1 MVRLRRD
8 TRLVTR
14 ALLLSALAAVC
25 ALALAAPAGAAKT
38 RSYGFGITGA
48 SLSEV
53 MTFHG
58 DGGPACQRAG
68 LCDYSGTVSY
78 TFDHADGVAG
88 FVIHGRRATGF
99 GSMFFGGL
107 TSATVQGPGGGQP
120 CTDKILH
127 TFDDFEVRGT
137 AGKIR
142 LVFHPPIDAP
152 DFLDTYCAGPSDLDM
167 SHANV
172 IPEITLS
179 ERMLR
184 RKKLLVQVSDTL
196 PFHSG
201 PFEGTMAFSASIRL
215 HRSREVSNLLQL
227 LGIG

>member
-1 MVRLRRD
+1 
-8 TRLVTR
+8 VTR
-14 ALLLSALAAVC
+14 ALILSALAAVC
-25 ALALAAPAGAAKT
+25 ALALAAPAGAANT

-48 SLSEV
+48 RLSEV

-88 FVIHGRRATGF
+88 IVLREHHATGF
-99 GSMFFGGL
+99 GDLFFGGL
-107 TSATVQGPGGGQP
+107 TSATVQGPGGGAP

-127 TFDDFEVRGT
+127 TFDDFEVEGRP
-137 AGKIR
+137 GKIR
-142 LVFHPPIDAP
+142 LVFHPPVDGP
-152 DFLDTYCAGPSDLDM
+152 DFLNTYCAGPSDLDM

-172 IPEITLS
+172 IPEITVP

-184 RKKLLVQVSDTL
+184 RKKLLLQVSNTL

-201 PFEGTMAFSASIRL
+201 PFEGTLAFTASIRL
-215 HRSREVSNLLQL
+215 HKSRQVSNLLQF